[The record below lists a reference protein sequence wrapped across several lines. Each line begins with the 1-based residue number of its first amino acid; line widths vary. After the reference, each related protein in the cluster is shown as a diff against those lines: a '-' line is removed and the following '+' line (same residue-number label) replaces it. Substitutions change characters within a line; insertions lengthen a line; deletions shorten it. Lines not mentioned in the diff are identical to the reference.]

1 MDSIDSSTSSYK
13 IELPFYEGPMDLLL
27 HLIKKNEIDI
37 YDIPIALV
45 TEQYL
50 EYIEML
56 KVLNL
61 DTIGDFLVMAA
72 TLMHIKSKMLLPPDP
87 EEDAEEADPREELV
101 KRLIE
106 YRKFRDAAE
115 KLSGREQYY
124 SELYDRDASIEGL
137 KKEEILL
144 EVSVFD
150 LISAFRNI
158 VVRTKDK
165 EFHEVTVE
173 KLTINDKISDIMEKL
188 NFSKSLT
195 LQQLFEEMDSKYEM
209 VVTFLAL
216 LELIKL
222 RLVKVV
228 QKNPFATIEVYPN

>member
-1 MDSIDSSTSSYK
+1 M
-13 IELPFYEGPMDLLL
+13 
-27 HLIKKNEIDI
+27 
-37 YDIPIALV
+37 
-45 TEQYL
+45 
-50 EYIEML
+50 
-56 KVLNL
+56 
-61 DTIGDFLVMAA
+61 
-72 TLMHIKSKMLLPPDP
+72 
-87 EEDAEEADPREELV
+87 
-101 KRLIE
+101 
-106 YRKFRDAAE
+106 
-115 KLSGREQYY
+115 
-124 SELYDRDASIEGL
+124 

-173 KLTINDKISDIMEKL
+173 KLTINDKISDMMEKL